1 MLGVFP
7 CFVQFRVTDVE
18 VFAGSGDLQ
27 NPHVGYLIA
36 KLTVLHVAHWAE
48 HLPSVYLIQDTSVG
62 STSCFFFLD
71 FNTISLLSRKALKLA
86 KQYFISRLLHIKRC
100 V

>member
-27 NPHVGYLIA
+27 NPHVGHLIA

-62 STSCFFFLD
+62 CFFFLD

-86 KQYFISRLLHIKRC
+86 KEYFISRLLHIKG
-100 V
+100 